1 MPAVSDA
8 QRTLTE
14 LRDACLALVRRYG
27 TEHTLGGK
35 LVLEVERAPVT
46 IWLTPSGDGPCLD
59 VWHDGELA
67 AVLNLCWS
75 GDALTLVSFRRG
87 AWEWQLLELA
97 HQQE

>member
-46 IWLTPSGDGPCLD
+46 IWLTPSGDGQCLD
-59 VWHDGELA
+59 V
-67 AVLNLCWS
+67 CWS

-97 HQQE
+97 HQHE